1 MKKIRKTSTTR
12 IVIGRIVSII
22 PVIFL
27 QGFIIFVLAKW
38 LAPFATFFY
47 TILSVLS
54 TLFTLYLIAKKD
66 EGAYKML
73 WLLVIFLAPL
83 PGAFMY
89 LFYGNKRTG
98 KQLEQRIKDV
108 NITIPVQLNDDTE
121 LMKALETE
129 NKICQTH
136 DRFSCTKK

>member
-1 MKKIRKTSTTR
+1 
-12 IVIGRIVSII
+12 
-22 PVIFL
+22 
-27 QGFIIFVLAKW
+27 
-38 LAPFATFFY
+38 
-47 TILSVLS
+47 
-54 TLFTLYLIAKKD
+54 
-66 EGAYKML
+66 ML

-129 NKICQTH
+129 NKSVAQTFGYVKH
-136 DRFSCTKK
+136 MTGFPVLKNETAQYYPVGELLFV